1 MTEISTDDLDRI
13 TIGRIHRDEA
23 GRLAWTVDSYYQ
35 LGDGTVVPAHAEF
48 HTDTRGDGL
57 WIDDWQWLG
66 TTQFSLGGLS
76 ASARRRNVVKVTMGL
91 LSDVAS
97 DFSLRYFGDRI
108 LDDFS
113 GTDLYAATRRV

>member
-1 MTEISTDDLDRI
+1 
-13 TIGRIHRDEA
+13 
-23 GRLAWTVDSYYQ
+23 
-35 LGDGTVVPAHAEF
+35 
-48 HTDTRGDGL
+48 
-57 WIDDWQWLG
+57 LG

-97 DFSLRYFGDRI
+97 EITLRYFGDRI
-108 LDDFS
+108 LDDIS

>member
-23 GRLAWTVDSYYQ
+23 GRLRRTVDSKYQ
-35 LGDGTVVPAHAEF
+35 IGAGTIVPAPAEF
-48 HTDTRGDGL
+48 HPDTRGDGL

-97 DFSLRYFGDRI
+97 EITLRYFGDRI
-108 LDDFS
+108 LDDIS